1 MRILLFCGKGDSND
15 VVYSHLK
22 NNYNLIG
29 VVMDGPS
36 NKKNFIKKRIKK
48 LGWFKVISQ
57 ILFMKGII
65 PLLKRES
72 RKRTQEIKNSYNF
85 EVEPVVSCQNKFTPS
100 SINNPEVIEHVKKI
114 KPDMII
120 VNGTRIISKKI
131 IDGVGIPMVNM
142 HVGIT
147 PKYRGVHGGYWA
159 LANDDKE
166 NCGVTA
172 HLIDPGIDT
181 GGVISQRVISITKK
195 DNYCTYPL
203 LQVIEGLKCYDD
215 AIEQIKNNKLTIID
229 NKLESKLYYHPTI
242 FDYFYYRIFKGVK

>member
-1 MRILLFCGKGDSND
+1 MKILLFCGKGDSND

-22 NNYNLIG
+22 NNHNLIG

-36 NKKNFIKKRIKK
+36 NKKFFVNRRIKK
-48 LGWFKVISQ
+48 LGWFKVVSQ
-57 ILFMKGII
+57 LLFMKGII
-65 PLLKRES
+65 PLLKKES
-72 RKRTQEIKNSYNF
+72 QKRANELSNSYDF
-85 EVEPVVSCQNKFTPS
+85 EVEPVVSCENILRTS
-100 SINNPEVIEHVKKI
+100 SINDDIVIDHVKKM

-120 VNGTRIISKKI
+120 VNGTRIIKKKI

-159 LANDDKE
+159 LANGDKE

-181 GGVISQRVISITKK
+181 GGVISQRTIEITKK

-215 AIEQIKNNKLTIID
+215 AIEQIKNDKLTII
-229 NKLESKLYYHPTI
+229 NNNLESKLYYHPTI
-242 FDYFYYRIFKGVK
+242 FDYFYYRIFRGVK

>member
-1 MRILLFCGKGDSND
+1 MKILLFCGKGESND
-15 VVYSHLK
+15 VVYSYLK

-36 NKKNFIKKRIKK
+36 NKKNFVKRRIKR

-57 ILFMKGII
+57 LLFMKGII
-65 PLLKRES
+65 PLLKKES
-72 RKRTQEIKNSYNF
+72 RKRVEEISNSYSF
-85 EVEPVVSCQNKFTPS
+85 EIESVVSSKNILRTS
-100 SINNPEVIEHVKKI
+100 SINDLEVIAHVKKM

-131 IDGVGIPMVNM
+131 IDGVGIRMVNM

-159 LANDDKE
+159 LANGDKE

-181 GGVISQRVISITKK
+181 GGVISQRVIEITKK

-215 AIEQIKNNKLTIID
+215 AIKQIKNDKLIII
-229 NKLESKLYYHPTI
+229 NNNLESKLYYHPTI
-242 FDYFYYRIFKGVK
+242 FNYFYYRIFKGVK